1 MRVNKT
7 QGAQIMFEYTPVVKA
22 KAGPYYGTAL
32 VGTYSVVIGWNFDDK
47 SLKKGLLGFAIKRT
61 EWDNESGEIIEQ
73 RWLGGYKRF
82 KDFDPGH
89 LNDVGSLTAPF
100 QRFRWNDY
108 TLNHKR
114 SYRFEVYPM
123 RGKPG
128 ALTREETPLI
138 FEFSPTPEDNGE
150 LGVYVNRGVTAAK
163 AYFERFG
170 DVAPKD
176 VDPPYAAYRWLS
188 RGLKESLI
196 NFIESAKSGDSLH
209 LAVYEFFDLEIGET
223 LRSAKRRGVK
233 VKIVHDAKVGKKST
247 RESRHV
253 VEELRIK
260 SIVRERNTVAISH
273 NKLAIHLRNG
283 APIKAWS
290 GTANLSENG
299 FNFQTNAAL
308 VIRDEETVSAYEEYF
323 QNLWKNP
330 SKADCKIFNQALMDR
345 INSSGS
351 TFATKR
357 FFSPIKKQRIIETAV
372 DLIDGAKSLVLISAP
387 FGVHSDMAAALKR
400 NNDHIVEYGLVN
412 STAKNK
418 VKDLRGR
425 STQFYPPNKLETY
438 QNDRW
443 DAKAFGAHKIHS
455 KFIVVDPFSDNPRVL
470 YGSANFSKNSCTEN
484 DENAILIEGDK
495 RLAAILATEYMRMH
509 DHYKSRYY
517 IRRIAEAN
525 AKIRKENRS
534 LKKAGKPLK
543 PMVKLNFH
551 LETSQKWS
559 DTAFKPRAFSHKF
572 ADRLA
577 FSGN

>member
-1 MRVNKT
+1 
-7 QGAQIMFEYTPVVKA
+7 MFNYQPVVKA
-22 KAGPYYGTAL
+22 KAGPYYGAAL
-32 VGTYSVVIGWNFDDK
+32 VGTYSVVIGWNFDDI

-89 LNDVGSLTAPF
+89 VNDVGSLTAPF

-108 TLNHKR
+108 TLNHRR

-128 ALTREETPLI
+128 ALTRKEKPLV
-138 FEFSPTPEDNGE
+138 FEFSPTVEDDGK

-163 AYFERFG
+163 AYFDRFR
-170 DVAPKD
+170 DIAPKD
-176 VDPPYAAYRWLS
+176 VLPPNAAYRWLS

-196 NFIESAKSGDSLH
+196 DFIESTRPGDSLH
-209 LAVYEFFDLEIGET
+209 LAVYEFFDHEIAT
-223 LRSAKRRGVK
+223 LLKKTNRRGVD
-233 VKIVHDAKVGKKST
+233 VKIIHDAKEGKNST
-247 RESRHV
+247 EESRHV
-253 VEELRIK
+253 VSEIKIK

-273 NKLAIHLRNG
+273 NKLAIHTRNG
-283 APIKAWS
+283 KPIKAWS

-299 FNFQTNAAL
+299 FNYQTNAAL
-308 VIRDEETVSAYEEYF
+308 VIRDKETVLAYEDYF
-323 QNLWKNP
+323 LNLWKNP
-330 SKADCKIFNQALMDR
+330 SKSESKIFNQALMDR

-351 TFATKR
+351 TFVSKR
-357 FFSPIKKQRIIETAV
+357 FFSPIKKQKIIETSV
-372 DLIDGAKSLVLISAP
+372 DLIENAKSLVLISGP
-387 FGVHSDMAAALKR
+387 FGIHKDMAVALNR
-400 NNDHIVEYGLVN
+400 NRVHIIEYGLVN

-418 VKDLRGR
+418 VKDLRNKATR
-425 STQFYPPNKLETY
+425 FYPPNKLETY
-438 QNDRW
+438 HGERW

-455 KFIVVDPFSDNPRVL
+455 KFIVVDPFSETPRVL
-470 YGSANFSKNSCTEN
+470 FGSANFSKNSCTEN

-509 DHYKSRYY
+509 DHYKSRFY
-517 IRRIAEAN
+517 IRRTAEAN
-525 AKIRKENRS
+525 KKIRKENRA

-543 PMVKLNFH
+543 PLIRLEYH

-559 DTAFKPRAFSHKF
+559 DTAFKPRSNSHKYS
-572 ADRLA
+572 DRLA